1 MYQVRILDKNK
12 QLKAALPGV
21 RWYYKREI
29 NAVGPVE
36 VYIPKTVIEDHIPVG
51 HSLHDFFHT
60 QSKLI
65 HAEIASFVQV
75 YKGNRLVVSGKI
87 TGRTLGQV
95 VTVFASTEEILL
107 ESSITPAQYGAVWD
121 GWDLADVARDLL
133 DGWQTLRVK
142 AQEQWQD
149 RIVSSSNVDLTTDP
163 GKVMLAKRSNG
174 RYYDSGYITL
184 LFNKN
189 EIIDFKGWDRIR
201 WSADS
206 DGPGGTVQTTIQW
219 SSNGSS
225 FTTPFDGGL
234 PEEVGL
240 FVGGNHDQVWVRI
253 NLTTEDTESP
263 DPEDNPRG
271 VTPIVFAC
279 ELIART
285 HGDLVVGSIPSVAG
299 ETVTGLSANYAT
311 ALKVL
316 HEACDQVGWEFS
328 VWDGALNIAENLGV
342 DRTKDFVFRAGSNIE
357 ITALGDS
364 DDELVNVLTAYGPG
378 RGINRLEITLR
389 DEASI
394 GNHEFPGY
402 GERHLAMEFN
412 VETLAELQQKAQEYL
427 VEHSTP
433 RMDFAITVVFEHG
446 QEPDYGLGDTVRVA
460 DPDTGIIA
468 ETRIVT
474 EAREYGASGLTVN
487 LELGKPSFTLAEAI
501 GRDGK
506 DGKDGKDGR
515 DGRDGKDGKDGEL
528 NVPIPADPVW
538 NNYLL
543 TNALHLT
550 WYKAE
555 HATGYEIRDDLNW
568 GAASGMIF
576 RGYAHSLSFI
586 PRDRELILYLRALN
600 VAGEYSEGYD
610 TIHVSLPAPQAPQ
623 QPTVEAFF
631 NALRISPTPLN
642 SPSVMGYY
650 VYVTGGGIDD
660 KLAIIAGGSLTYPL
674 PSGTTVTIQVSAYD
688 ILGEGGK
695 SEALQA
701 TTTALDPLD
710 LPDIPKSKLE
720 ESLREQIDTT
730 STKVG
735 GALTQIEQLGERLE
749 DAEDGLSDAQDH
761 LDTVDSTLLSHAQM
775 ISERVTQ
782 AVFEG
787 LESRVDS
794 EISYLADEI
803 SARVTQTVFE
813 TLAQRVTDNEATL
826 TVHADMIAARVT
838 QEVFDQLEGRVTT
851 TEGELQVLA
860 DEVSARVS
868 QTVFDALEERVTTN
882 ESTLSVHADMIAAR
896 VTSEVFDLLEER
908 VETAEGQLTVL
919 ADEVSAKVSQTVF
932 DTLAGRVETAE
943 GILEVLPGQINAKA
957 DQSVVDTLTGRVE
970 EAEGQLSVLATE
982 IAARVTQEVF
992 DTLEGRVETA
1002 EGELSVLAN
1011 EISLKVSQTVFDE
1024 LEGLVSSQGTQ
1035 ISLNTESIT
1044 GVVSRVQSVEGQVT
1058 EHASQ
1063 IQLLGDEITL
1073 KVQRTVNGEMV
1084 VTGIGMGFDE
1094 TGQSIIPVLADRF
1107 VVKSGVNDEGQ
1118 YAFLVDSETGKV
1130 YVPGELT
1137 VGGLLRASELQ
1148 VDLIKSLLIQGEVA
1162 YLDEADVLHLRADK
1176 ITVGGGAPGLVTA
1189 KPSNS
1194 HLWHFDNSLQS
1205 TQGLKP
1211 SQGSATLVPDA
1222 GKFGGGVH
1230 VKSTLAYQAGATSEY
1245 TVAVYR
1251 PTATLLEFLN
1261 AIFDV

>member
-12 QLKAALPGV
+12 RLKAALPGV
-21 RWYYKREI
+21 KWYYKREI
-29 NAVGPVE
+29 NAVGPIE
-36 VYIPKTVIEDHIPVG
+36 VYIPQTVVEDHIPVG

-60 QSKLI
+60 QSKLV

-219 SSNGSS
+219 SSNGTS
-225 FTTPFDGGL
+225 FTIPFDGGL

-285 HGDLVVGSIPSVAG
+285 HGDLVVGNIPSVAG
-299 ETVTGLSANYAT
+299 ETVTGLSANHAT

-328 VWDGALNIAENLGV
+328 VWDGALNVAENMGV
-342 DRTKDFVFRAGSNIE
+342 DRTKDFVFRTGTNIE
-357 ITALGDS
+357 IASLGDG
-364 DDELVNVLTAYGPG
+364 DDSLVNILTAQGPG

-389 DEASI
+389 DEDSI
-394 GNHEFPGY
+394 AEY
-402 GERHLAMEFN
+402 GPYPNREPVEFN

-487 LELGKPSFTLAEAI
+487 LELGKPSFTLTEAI

-515 DGRDGKDGKDGEL
+515 DGRDGKDGKDGEI

-568 GAASGMIF
+568 GNAAGMLF
-576 RGYAHSLSFI
+576 RGYAHSFSFV
-586 PRDRELILYLRALN
+586 PTEREMILYLRALN
-600 VAGEYSEGYD
+600 AIGEYSEGYD
-610 TIHVSLPAPQAPQ
+610 TIHVSLPAPEPPQ
-623 QPTVEAFF
+623 QPTVEAYF
-631 NALRISPTPLN
+631 NALKIHPTPLN

-650 VYVTGGGIDD
+650 VYVTGDGIDD
-660 KLAIIAGGSLTYPL
+660 KLATIAGGSLTYPL
-674 PSGTTVTIQVSAYD
+674 SSGTTVTIQVSAYD
-688 ILGEGGK
+688 VIGEGGK
-695 SEALQA
+695 SEPLQA
-701 TTTALDPLD
+701 TTTALSEL
-710 LPDIPKSKLE
+710 DIPDNIIDETKLT
-720 ESLREQIDTT
+720 ESLRQ
-730 STKVG
+730 
-735 GALTQIEQLGERLE
+735 AIEENDLGDIPHRLE
-749 DAEDGLSDAQDH
+749 IVEAE
-761 LDTVDSTLLSHAQM
+761 LDEE
-775 ISERVTQ
+775 I
-782 AVFEG
+782 EG
-787 LESRVDS
+787 SVKS
-794 EISYLADEI
+794 
-803 SARVTQTVFE
+803 
-813 TLAQRVTDNEATL
+813 
-826 TVHADMIAARVT
+826 
-838 QEVFDQLEGRVTT
+838 
-851 TEGELQVLA
+851 QVL
-860 DEVSARVS
+860 
-868 QTVFDALEERVTTN
+868 
-882 ESTLSVHADMIAAR
+882 
-896 VTSEVFDLLEER
+896 
-908 VETAEGQLTVL
+908 QL
-919 ADEVSAKVSQTVF
+919 A
-932 DTLAGRVETAE
+932 
-943 GILEVLPGQINAKA
+943 
-957 DQSVVDTLTGRVE
+957 
-970 EAEGQLSVLATE
+970 
-982 IAARVTQEVF
+982 
-992 DTLEGRVETA
+992 
-1002 EGELSVLAN
+1002 
-1011 EISLKVSQTVFDE
+1011 
-1024 LEGLVSSQGTQ
+1024 
-1035 ISLNTESIT
+1035 
-1044 GVVSRVQSVEGQVT
+1044 
-1058 EHASQ
+1058 
-1063 IQLLGDEITL
+1063 DEITL
-1073 KVQRTVNGEMV
+1073 KVQRRTSDGKLI
-1084 VTGIGMGFDE
+1084 VTGIGVAIGED
-1094 TGQSIIPVLADRF
+1094 GQSEVAVLADRF
-1107 VVKSGVNDEGQ
+1107 RILGDVEGESQ
-1118 YAFLVDSETGKV
+1118 PVFAVDTQTNKV
-1130 YVPGELT
+1130 YVLG
-1137 VGGLLRASELQ
+1137 
-1148 VDLIKSLLIQGEVA
+1148 DLIAEGLIRATEVQAEVA
-1162 YLDEADVLHLRADK
+1162 KALLMQAELGVFDEIHGLRIRADK

-1205 TQGLKP
+1205 TQGLAP
-1211 SQGSATLVPDA
+1211 VSGSATLVEA
-1222 GKFGGGVH
+1222 GKFGGGV
-1230 VKSTLAYQAGATSEY
+1230 VVQSSLRYDTDVGSKNM
-1245 TVAVYR
+1245 VAVYR
-1251 PTATLLEFLN
+1251 GTTKLSDYVGTTLQALAN
-1261 AIFDV
+1261 M